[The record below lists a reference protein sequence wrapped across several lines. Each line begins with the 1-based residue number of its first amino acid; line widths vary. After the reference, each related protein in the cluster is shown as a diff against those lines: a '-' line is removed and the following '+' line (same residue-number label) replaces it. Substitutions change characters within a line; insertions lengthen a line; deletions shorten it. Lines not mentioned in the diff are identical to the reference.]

1 MEQYRPLMANMHV
14 DASSSNID
22 VKNLSMLCDLE
33 LISRLHAI
41 LPHFRFHAYFML
53 FYWRVGGVPTWPL
66 SPFFDPYTKFND
78 PTFDELK
85 ALESLTSK
93 NLSMSSCKDLN
104 GEEANCVIIE
114 FVGAKF
120 SANQHCLATSALKLV
135 LKPYF
140 PLVMP
145 HPTSRC
151 EDSTR
156 ALVLELE
163 VKFPNHELMLALG
176 VIYLNF

>member
-1 MEQYRPLMANMHV
+1 
-14 DASSSNID
+14 
-22 VKNLSMLCDLE
+22 
-33 LISRLHAI
+33 
-41 LPHFRFHAYFML
+41 
-53 FYWRVGGVPTWPL
+53 
-66 SPFFDPYTKFND
+66 
-78 PTFDELK
+78 
-85 ALESLTSK
+85 
-93 NLSMSSCKDLN
+93 MSSCKDLN

-120 SANQHCLATSALKLV
+120 FANQHCLATSALKLV